1 MNNGKRKLGASDIA
15 GMIRREISNGNL
27 QLHDRLP
34 PERQLAEAYNVAR
47 GTIREA
53 LMQLM
58 DSEWV
63 TIRPGSGTYVT
74 YQAEF
79 SGSTPIQSAN
89 PLELMDARFALEPH
103 IWFKLGLTGV
113 NNKWHFPFTQ
123 IL

>member
-1 MNNGKRKLGASDIA
+1 MKQGKRKLGASDIA
-15 GMIRREISNGNL
+15 SLIRREISNGNL

-53 LMQLM
+53 LTQLM

-63 TIRPGSGTYVT
+63 TVRAGSGTYVT
-74 YQAEF
+74 HQEKF
-79 SGSTPIQSAN
+79 SEATPIQSAN

-103 IWFKLGLTGV
+103 ICRLAV
-113 NNKWHFPFTQ
+113 
-123 IL
+123 